1 MGSSSKQQRPRKR
14 EQRDSIL
21 PEGHGARILD
31 RLLLLEHVIPHGE
44 VLQVLKDTGCLDARR
59 CTLTF
64 EVTCWLVLAMGV
76 LTDLPIQQVFKAS
89 RRLYPD
95 EDTPHR
101 SSLCR
106 ARQRLGVAP
115 LRLLFE
121 RIARPLAD
129 LATPGAFYKGLRLMG
144 LDGVL
149 YTVPDSAANASAFG
163 YPQGGRGRGA
173 FPQVRKLSL
182 VELGTHA
189 EVAFAVKG
197 LKQEDSAEQ
206 KMVPALLRHLRAGM
220 LLLWDRGFL
229 SYNLWQAAQL
239 RCDLLA
245 RVKARLTLR
254 PIESLPDGSYLA
266 KLYPSSSDRTAN
278 RWGIVVRVIRY
289 THNDPRRVD
298 CGKDHVLLTTLLDAV
313 KSPAQELI
321 VLYHERWEIEL
332 TFDEQKTHQT
342 APRATKPA
350 HLRSETPLGVIQ
362 EIYALAIGHYVTR
375 SLMAEAAAQ
384 QELDPD
390 RLSFLGCLQILR
402 TRMPECPGDEQER
415 AKWMEVLFSELSKQR
430 TDKRR
435 NRINPRVV
443 RIKMSKF
450 KKKRPEH
457 RGIKVLER
465 PFVDVIVMLPVSQP
479 ATCSRIKDLERTF
492 VDAVAAVPVAQPA
505 P

>member
-1 MGSSSKQQRPRKR
+1 MGSTSRKKRATKR
-14 EQRDSIL
+14 ERRDSTL
-21 PEGHGARILD
+21 PKGHGARVLD
-31 RLLLLEHVIPHGE
+31 RLLLLEHVIPPDE
-44 VLQVLKDTGCLDARR
+44 VLQVLEETGCLDARR

-76 LTDLPIQQVFKAS
+76 LTEMPIRQVFKAA
-89 RRLYPD
+89 RRLFRD

-115 LRLLFE
+115 VRFLFE
-121 RIARPLAD
+121 RIARPLAN

-144 LDGVL
+144 LDGVI
-149 YTVPDSAANASAFG
+149 YNVPDSDANAAAFG

-189 EVAFAVKG
+189 EQAFVVKG
-197 LKQEDSAEQ
+197 LKEKDSAEK

-229 SYNLWQAAQL
+229 SYNLWQAVQL
-239 RCDLLA
+239 RCHLLA
-245 RVKARLTLR
+245 RVTARLILR
-254 PIESLPDGSYLA
+254 PIKSLPDGSYLA
-266 KLYPSSSDRTAN
+266 KLYPSSHERTHDRC
-278 RWGIVVRVIRY
+278 GIVVRVIRY
-289 THNDPRRVD
+289 THNDPRRVE
-298 CGKDHVLLTTLLDAV
+298 CGKDHVLLTTLLDA
-313 KSPAQELI
+313 SAHPAGEMI
-321 VLYHERWEIEL
+321 NIYHERWEIEL

-342 APRATKPA
+342 PPRATKPA

-375 SLMAEAAAQ
+375 SLMAEAAA
-384 QELDPD
+384 EEGLDPD
-390 RLSFLGCLQILR
+390 RLSFLGCLQILK
-402 TRMPECPGDEQER
+402 TRLPECPADTAARPAWLEVFLAELAKEQIEP
-415 AKWMEVLFSELSKQR
+415 
-430 TDKRR
+430 RR

-450 KKKRPEH
+450 KKKRLEH
-457 RGIKVLER
+457 RGIKDLDR
-465 PFVDVIVMLPVSQP
+465 PFVDVIVLIPCSQ
-479 ATCSRIKDLERTF
+479 S
-492 VDAVAAVPVAQPA
+492 AAG
-505 P
+505 

>member
-1 MGSSSKQQRPRKR
+1 MGSGSKKQRPTKR
-14 EQRDSIL
+14 ERRDSIL
-21 PEGHGARILD
+21 PEGHGGRVLD
-31 RLLLLEHVIPHGE
+31 RLLLLEYVIPPGE
-44 VLQVLKDTGCLDARR
+44 VLQVLEDTGCLDARR

-76 LTDLPIQQVFKAS
+76 LTDLPLRQVFKAA

-121 RIARPLAD
+121 RIAHPLAT

-144 LDGVL
+144 LDGVI
-149 YTVPDSAANASAFG
+149 YNVPDSDANADAFG
-163 YPQGGRGRGA
+163 YPKGGRGEGA

-189 EVAFAVKG
+189 EQAFVVKG
-197 LKQEDSAEQ
+197 IKQQDAAER
-206 KMVPALLRHLRAGM
+206 KMVPALLRHLQCGM

-229 SYNLWQAAQL
+229 GYTLWQAVQL
-239 RCDLLA
+239 RCHLLA
-245 RVKARLTLR
+245 RVTAKLVLR
-254 PIESLPDGSYLA
+254 PIEQLHDGSHLA
-266 KLYPSSSDRTAN
+266 KLYPSANDRTGN

-289 THNDPRRVD
+289 THNDPARVD
-298 CGKDHVLLTTLLDAV
+298 CGKEHVLLTTLLDAEQY
-313 KSPAQELI
+313 PAQELI
-321 VLYHERWEIEL
+321 LLYHERWEIEL
-332 TFDEQKTHQT
+332 VFDEQKTHQT

-350 HLRSETPLGVIQ
+350 HLRSETPLGVVQ
-362 EIYALAIGHYVTR
+362 EMYALSIGHYATR
-375 SLMAEAAAQ
+375 SLMAEAAEQ
-384 QELDPD
+384 RGLDPD
-390 RLSFLGCLQILR
+390 RLSFLGCLHILR
-402 TRMPECPGDEQER
+402 TRLPECPGNEHDR
-415 AKWMEVLFSELSKQR
+415 ARWMQALFSELGKER
-430 TDKRR
+430 TDPRR

-457 RGIKVLER
+457 RGMKKLEKA
-465 PFVDVIVMLPVSQP
+465 FVDVIVLLPSAQP
-479 ATCSRIKDLERTF
+479 ATG
-492 VDAVAAVPVAQPA
+492 
-505 P
+505 